1 MDIRT
6 ITYMVTAIDPT
17 YAKFKQKVDFYV
29 HKLCITMLFFF
40 YLFIV
45 ASSVFIY
52 CIIPAGIQKKYYQY
66 VDRRQQLQLQH
77 QQQHPPHVFNFPEN
91 SSTTA
96 ELYEKNLELI
106 KLNFIPPIA

>member
-66 VDRRQQLQLQH
+66 VDRRQQLQN
-77 QQQHPPHVFNFPEN
+77 PPHVFNFSEN